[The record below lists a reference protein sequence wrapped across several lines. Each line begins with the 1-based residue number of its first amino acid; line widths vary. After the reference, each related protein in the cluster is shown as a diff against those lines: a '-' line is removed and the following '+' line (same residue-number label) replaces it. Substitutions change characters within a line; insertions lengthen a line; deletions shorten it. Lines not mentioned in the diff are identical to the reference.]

1 LQQIYGGGIGWTAI
15 KTPKQVVDLRG
26 TIQYEKRQFI
36 QGAGNT
42 NQNLVGSTV
51 SANYLLHLKRVN
63 YAQSLSCIPAY
74 NYFAAYSTTKVNTFA
89 FPAYKNLSFSMGTM
103 DSYLNDPPASEPP
116 TQRNSFQFT
125 MGFSY
130 AIKSRY

>member
-1 LQQIYGGGIGWTAI
+1 MTAI

-125 MGFSY
+125 MGFTY